1 MHKQLLQHRDLIR
14 LFNQS
19 GHKGNLLLIKF
30 VYLYN
35 WREIKELLVMM
46 LKVDSFFD
54 SFLDLNEDW
63 QELKKVD
70 QIQVFNIEPTKLL
83 QVNRGQ

>member
-1 MHKQLLQHRDLIR
+1 
-14 LFNQS
+14 
-19 GHKGNLLLIKF
+19 
-30 VYLYN
+30 
-35 WREIKELLVMM
+35 M